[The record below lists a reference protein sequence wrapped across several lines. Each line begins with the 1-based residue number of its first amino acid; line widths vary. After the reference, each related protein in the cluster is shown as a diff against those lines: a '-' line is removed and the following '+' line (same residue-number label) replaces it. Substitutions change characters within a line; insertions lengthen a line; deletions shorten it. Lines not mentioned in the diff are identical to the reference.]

1 MTLQEKDTEYVVREL
16 IEVVRMVTVEVTELQ
31 TVRARSRAFLF
42 DTSSLGEKSASSL
55 GEKSVSSLEGAMG
68 WSPLESPSSSD
79 ALHKWTN
86 EKYVINFEVLKR
98 CVRLWCYKLPCH
110 TRLPDVIDDVIIIN
124 RQSINS

>member
-1 MTLQEKDTEYVVREL
+1 VTLQEKDTEYVVREL

-55 GEKSVSSLEGAMG
+55 GEKRASSLEGAMG

-79 ALHKWTN
+79 ASSVVSLMDFIAIDLLLRRRQ
-86 EKYVINFEVLKR
+86 VAVFM
-98 CVRLWCYKLPCH
+98 
-110 TRLPDVIDDVIIIN
+110 DVAHV
-124 RQSINS
+124 